1 MDTPSKWLNDIKVYD
16 NVINDHAQEQIFR
29 YLSQAFY
36 SLQRSNDADACD
48 KAKLFLSRT
57 RTEDEIKNYQMEH
70 VNDMM
75 KHDPMDPMRSADMY
89 WTRVHKNDPNCNE
102 DDSHLCT
109 ALYEALTSVC
119 TVPSFDSCPSVY
131 TNLLRSGDRPK
142 AHVDN
147 VSPKN
152 RTVMFYLNDE
162 WNRDWGGETIFYD
175 LNDEITKAVLPK
187 PGRVVSFDGRIP
199 HSARPPLT
207 AAHRPRYITVMKF

>member
-1 MDTPSKWLNDIKVYD
+1 MEAHRSIGSQHDKEVHERQPRRQRNF
-16 NVINDHAQEQIFR
+16 AGEQFC
-29 YLSQAFY
+29 Q
-36 SLQRSNDADACD
+36 
-48 KAKLFLSRT
+48 
-57 RTEDEIKNYQMEH
+57 
-70 VNDMM
+70 
-75 KHDPMDPMRSADMY
+75 
-89 WTRVHKNDPNCNE
+89 TRVHKGDPSCDKE
-102 DDSHLCT
+102 DEDLCT
-109 ALYEALTSVC
+109 VLYEALTKVC
-119 TVPSFDSCPSVY
+119 KVPPYESLPNVY

>member
-1 MDTPSKWLNDIKVYD
+1 MEWLNDIKVWD
-16 NVINDHAQEQIFR
+16 DVLDQKALSSVFR
-29 YLSQAFY
+29 YLSQGFY
-36 SLQRSNDADACD
+36 SLQRANDADACD
-48 KAKLFLSRT
+48 KARHFLAQDRS
-57 RTEDEIKNYQMEH
+57 EEEINNFRSEYIQ
-70 VNDMM
+70 DMM
-75 KHDPMDPMRSADMY
+75 KHDPMDPMRASDLY
-89 WTRVHKNDPNCNE
+89 WTRIHKGDPSCNKE
-102 DDSHLCT
+102 DEDLCK
-109 ALYEALTSVC
+109 ALYEALTKVC
-119 TVPSFDSCPSVY
+119 KVPTYESLPNVY